1 MRRLLLLSAT
11 LGMVLLVASPAFAQS
26 GADGGFNCIDFA
38 TQEEAQAFFDAD
50 PSDPDGLDGPPGD
63 AFTGEPGVACE
74 ELPSGGGGAE
84 TVAPDDG
91 DPLTLEGTCEGIVLQ
106 EDFEACIAAQQPAPE
121 VAPAEVAPEVA
132 PTAEALPSESITV
145 MPDTGGPSMLLP
157 LSALLVGAGLVGL
170 AVVRR
175 R

>member
-50 PSDPDGLDGPPGD
+50 PSDPEGLDADGD
-63 AFTGEPGVACE
+63 GEACE
-74 ELPSGGGGAE
+74 DSGLPSGGTAP
-84 TVAPDDG
+84 TPDDG

-106 EDFEACIAAQQPAPE
+106 EDFEACIAAQEQYAPETPAAPAPTTA
-121 VAPAEVAPEVA
+121 APAAS
-132 PTAEALPSESITV
+132 TAMTAL
-145 MPDTGGPSMLLP
+145 PDTGGLPLLLP
-157 LSALLVGAGLVGL
+157 VAALLVGSGLLGFAAL
-170 AVVRR
+170 RR
-175 R
+175 RS